1 MKTVESYQAHIKE
14 KLSLCSARELVQH
27 AIQWSIKRKDG
38 LKTSV
43 ASRVGNARTSS
54 SNNVDPHADAE
65 VPPRSICC
73 VNGGVKGNSE
83 SQASPVPEGQTE
95 RAGVGD
101 EISGCLGMVRGE
113 GDRLVNRSIGR
124 SPSIFDGETSLKEL
138 PMHFSEIHGT
148 GGGIAQ
154 DLRRQLVCTSL
165 AIDHR
170 HERRRIQH
178 NPTHVWRLHAV
189 RR

>member
-95 RAGVGD
+95 RAGAGD
-101 EISGCLGMVRGE
+101 EISGGLGLLGCE
-113 GDRLVNRSIGR
+113 GDRLVNHAIGR
-124 SPSIFDGETSLKEL
+124 TPSIVRTKAPLNEF
-138 PMHFSEIHGT
+138 PVHFSQINRAGRGVAH
-148 GGGIAQ
+148 
-154 DLRRQLVCTSL
+154 DLRRQLLYASL
-165 AIDHR
+165 AI
-170 HERRRIQH
+170 
-178 NPTHVWRLHAV
+178 
-189 RR
+189 